1 MKPSTIIFTTLIS
14 ASNNYAAAY
23 INPFRGIQQYLYQT
37 SDEIIS
43 FSDESASASIDCIRP
58 INKLRSM
65 DIVQACDE
73 LGQGQLPYECDEGA
87 GLCCTITTQSEVL
100 SDEEDSM
107 ELPFK
112 DVTISGFGTCHR
124 IEDEELG
131 EGQCD
136 PTASEDELNDQCNCH
151 GGYADCYEG
160 DCDAPEGMGC
170 CSCAMPGRPYVDSS
184 GKTLLASINTVVNVE
199 GEVNMLE
206 EDTSQSIADNNCT
219 STTAYHLGQQ
229 WASNALG
236 EHASVASFSAFSI
249 ALMSNGAPSD
259 LVEDA
264 LTAGL
269 DELRHAKTSFD
280 IATKLLRKDIVP
292 GPLPVSKHEF
302 DQDIKKLALSV
313 AKEGCVDE
321 SLSALELEAEVEL
334 LSEELDGDVERSNTK
349 YAGIDHETLTW
360 IRDELRIIASEE
372 SSHAAL
378 AWRTFDWV
386 CGIDADA
393 CNAVKEQVLNK
404 DELEKAFQRRF
415 GSFAGTAKTL
425 DMMKDSWAKLSM
437 QI

>member
-1 MKPSTIIFTTLIS
+1 MKSSIFITTVLG
-14 ASNNYAAAY
+14 ASNNYAVAH
-23 INPFRGIQQYLYQT
+23 INPLRGIQQYLYQT
-37 SDEIIS
+37 SDEIVS
-43 FSDESASASIDCIRP
+43 FSDESASIHCIRP
-58 INKLRSM
+58 LNKLRSM
-65 DIVQACDE
+65 DIVQACEE
-73 LGQGQLPYECDEGA
+73 LDQGQLPYECDNGA

-107 ELPFK
+107 DLPFK

-136 PTASEDELNDQCNCH
+136 PTASQDEMNDQCNCR
-151 GGYADCYEG
+151 ARCYEG
-160 DCDAPEGMGC
+160 DCDAPKGMGC
-170 CSCAMPGRPYVDSS
+170 CACAMPGRPYVDTS
-184 GKTLLASINTVVNVE
+184 GETLVASIATVVNVG
-199 GEVNMLE
+199 GEVNMHE
-206 EDTSQSIADNNCT
+206 EDASQSTADNNNCT
-219 STTAYHLGQQ
+219 STAYHLGQQ

-249 ALMSNGAPSD
+249 ALMSNGAPSH

-280 IATKLLRKDIVP
+280 IATKLLGKDIVP
-292 GPLPVSKHEF
+292 GPLPVSTHEF

-321 SLSALELEAEVEL
+321 TLSALELEAEVEL
-334 LSEELDGDVERSNTK
+334 LNAVLGGDVEESNTK

-372 SSHAAL
+372 SSHAGL

-386 CGIDADA
+386 CTIDADA

-415 GSFAGTAKTL
+415 GSFTGTAKTL
-425 DMMKDSWAKLSM
+425 VTMKDGWAKLSR